1 MQVFHNNEDV
11 AKGGAPSLLLEIEII
26 ENKPK

>member
-1 MQVFHNNEDV
+1 MQVIHKNEDV
-11 AKGGAPSLLLEIEII
+11 AKGGAPSLFMEIEII

>member
-1 MQVFHNNEDV
+1 MQVFHKNEDV
-11 AKGGAPSLLLEIEII
+11 AKGGVPSLFMEIEII